1 MYLFSDYRGKIV
13 MKKSAIL
20 FGINEYHDC
29 PLQNAVNDATVLSE
43 KLSQLGFDAE
53 CCLNVSR
60 ESMDRSLLAFRSK
73 LEQSSVG
80 LFFFAGHGI
89 QCKGEN
95 FLATKDTN
103 FVDEISCRHTSFP
116 LNDVIDIFEESKVTT
131 KIFILDACRNNPFV
145 TWRSAAN
152 DGLGGFIAANFCAF
166 PAVFISI
173 AAGVAV
179 DGFFYVLKDR
189 FLKAYRK
196 KGKT

>member
-1 MYLFSDYRGKIV
+1 

-116 LNDVIDIFEESKVTT
+116 LNDVIDIF
-131 KIFILDACRNNPFV
+131 
-145 TWRSAAN
+145 
-152 DGLGGFIAANFCAF
+152 
-166 PAVFISI
+166 
-173 AAGVAV
+173 
-179 DGFFYVLKDR
+179 
-189 FLKAYRK
+189 
-196 KGKT
+196 